1 MPPKRKKFE
10 STFPAARIKKIMQ
23 LDDDVGRVASSVPVV
38 ISRAVEIFLESLLT
52 RAADYADSRKA
63 KTLTVSHMKHCIES
77 ERQWDFLKE
86 LTSKIAD
93 ISAEQEEAAEKYVP
107 KRGRKRRTSP
117 SGGKARTG
125 KRKQK
130 QSVKKEESSE
140 SEDESPQPER
150 EPPQPAAATT
160 IKESQPV
167 QLSESQ
173 SAEVSV
179 PSLVTPVSVGGSLVT
194 PVGVGGSLSSLTAG
208 LQRVT
213 SQENNS
219 DDDYD

>member
-1 MPPKRKKFE
+1 MSILSSCSPPKII
-10 STFPAARIKKIMQ
+10 T
-23 LDDDVGRVASSVPVV
+23 
-38 ISRAVEIFLESLLT
+38 
-52 RAADYADSRKA
+52 
-63 KTLTVSHMKHCIES
+63 
-77 ERQWDFLKE
+77 
-86 LTSKIAD
+86 
-93 ISAEQEEAAEKYVP
+93 
-107 KRGRKRRTSP
+107 
-117 SGGKARTG
+117 
-125 KRKQK
+125 
-130 QSVKKEESSE
+130 
-140 SEDESPQPER
+140 
-150 EPPQPAAATT
+150 PPPPR
-160 IKESQPV
+160 SQPV